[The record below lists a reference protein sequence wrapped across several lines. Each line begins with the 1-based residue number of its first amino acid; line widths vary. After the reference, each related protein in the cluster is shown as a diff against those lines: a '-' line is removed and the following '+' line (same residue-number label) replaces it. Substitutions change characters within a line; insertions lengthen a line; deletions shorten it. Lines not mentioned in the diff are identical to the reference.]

1 MRPMPSLLLQTLLS
15 ALPSSHRHFAAQP
28 QASET
33 SIPCLYPFDARPR
46 VLLLAYPAST
56 LGLPASRSWSVAVP
70 YHHMQCAFRVA
81 KMAKEKKAKELKEK
95 REQQAKELKEKREA
109 EKQSIQVRAAAA
121 AAAMTAGA
129 NPSAMGVNGP
139 VPVRGGS
146 SGDLAVA
153 ARQLGK
159 HPARVESSELARM
172 RLVQRTL
179 VYVIGLSPRLAKEE
193 LLRRHE
199 QKSLFN
205 LFTMGPAFKFGLG
218 CSVHLRAVLDSRNA
232 MGGVMDAING
242 LLANPSGI
250 LANTARSSR

>member
-1 MRPMPSLLLQTLLS
+1 
-15 ALPSSHRHFAAQP
+15 
-28 QASET
+28 
-33 SIPCLYPFDARPR
+33 
-46 VLLLAYPAST
+46 
-56 LGLPASRSWSVAVP
+56 
-70 YHHMQCAFRVA
+70 
-81 KMAKEKKAKELKEK
+81 MAKEKKAKELKEK

-121 AAAMTAGA
+121 AMAAGA
-129 NPSAMGVNGP
+129 NPSANGP

-199 QKSLFN
+199 QKSLFK
-205 LFTMGPAFKFGLG
+205 FGPWRAPAQRSGLVHGLG

>member
-1 MRPMPSLLLQTLLS
+1 
-15 ALPSSHRHFAAQP
+15 
-28 QASET
+28 
-33 SIPCLYPFDARPR
+33 
-46 VLLLAYPAST
+46 
-56 LGLPASRSWSVAVP
+56 
-70 YHHMQCAFRVA
+70 
-81 KMAKEKKAKELKEK
+81 MAKEKKAKELKEK

-121 AAAMTAGA
+121 AAAMAAGA
-129 NPSAMGVNGP
+129 NPSANGP

-218 CSVHLRAVLDSRNA
+218 CCVHLRAVLDSRNA

>member
-1 MRPMPSLLLQTLLS
+1 MRPMPSLSLQTLLS
-15 ALPSSHRHFAAQP
+15 ALLSSHRHFAAQP
-28 QASET
+28 QNASET
-33 SIPCLYPFDARPR
+33 SIPCLFPR
-46 VLLLAYPAST
+46 MRVLAYPTST
-56 LGLPASRSWSVAVP
+56 LGLPASPSWSVAVP

-121 AAAMTAGA
+121 AAAMAAGA
-129 NPSAMGVNGP
+129 NPSANGP

-199 QKSLFN
+199 QKSLF
-205 LFTMGPAFKFGLG
+205 KFGPWRAPA
-218 CSVHLRAVLDSRNA
+218 SVQVWSMA
-232 MGGVMDAING
+232 
-242 LLANPSGI
+242 
-250 LANTARSSR
+250 